1 MFSRSFSPG
10 QNQLQKRLANIYILV
25 EFVPS
30 KKILSLW
37 KKGGIAS
44 TRQEATSPT
53 AFLKCLVIT
62 DCPLGFERASEVEW
76 KLWGL
81 VGQTA
86 VLSDST
92 GSACMRVQR
101 FLWGALTSP
110 ASAQCKCLATS
121 VLGAEPR
128 NRREGHSGCH

>member
-37 KKGGIAS
+37 KKGRIAS

-53 AFLKCLVIT
+53 GAFLKCLVIDRNQNNSSSNT
-62 DCPLGFERASEVEW
+62 LTPHPQTQEGFLFIEPFCSTLKFILKIPYWEWNDAVWALLSNIPGKKKWKRMMKHER
-76 KLWGL
+76 
-81 VGQTA
+81 QN
-86 VLSDST
+86 D
-92 GSACMRVQR
+92 
-101 FLWGALTSP
+101 
-110 ASAQCKCLATS
+110 
-121 VLGAEPR
+121 
-128 NRREGHSGCH
+128 NSG